1 MIIGL
6 VQCEC
11 ILYSPR
17 SLKEKRAV
25 ILSILRKAI
34 NGHNIAASEIAY
46 QDTWQRT
53 KLAFVS
59 LGTSKVHVEHELA
72 RALSLID
79 GRVDIERAE
88 TVYEWL

>member
-1 MIIGL
+1 MIGL

-11 ILYSPR
+11 ILYSAQ
-17 SLKEKRAV
+17 SLKEKRTV
-25 ILSILRKAI
+25 ILSILRKAV
-34 NGHNIAASEIAY
+34 NGHNLAASETAY
-46 QDTWQRT
+46 QDSWQRT

-59 LGTSKVHVEHELA
+59 VGTSRTHVERELA

-79 GRVDIERAE
+79 GRVDIERAD

>member
-11 ILYSPR
+11 MLYSAQ

-25 ILSILRKAI
+25 ILSILRKAV
-34 NGHNIAASEIAY
+34 NGHNLAASEIAY
-46 QDTWQRT
+46 QDAWQRT

-59 LGTSKVHVEHELA
+59 IGTSKVHVERELA

-79 GRVDIERAE
+79 GRVDIERAD